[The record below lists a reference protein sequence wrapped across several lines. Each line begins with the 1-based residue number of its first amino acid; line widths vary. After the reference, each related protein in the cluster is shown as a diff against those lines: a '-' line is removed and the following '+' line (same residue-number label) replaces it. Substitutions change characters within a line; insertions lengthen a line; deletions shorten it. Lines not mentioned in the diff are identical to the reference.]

1 MKIFQFIVFFTII
14 LAIYFSV
21 NFYIYIRGLQCF
33 SPHSY
38 IRVFYKIIFLTFA
51 SSFILGRILERIWLS
66 KISNLLVWLGS
77 FWLGAMLYFFLAIII
92 IDVIRLVNYWF
103 PFFSKITSNYWQLK
117 QVTLL
122 VISGIVF
129 FVILFGYLNALK
141 PIIQRL
147 ELNIPKKTSLQELN
161 IVAASDF
168 HLGTIIGIDRF
179 CKIVEK
185 INSLNPDLILLM
197 GDIVDEDMAPVVRQN
212 LGQALTS
219 FNSNYGIFAVTG
231 NHEYIGGVT
240 IATQYLKDHNI
251 KILRDTLIKINN
263 SIYIIGRED
272 RSIHQFMGKKRKSLE
287 ELMSQV
293 DKSCPIILMDHQP
306 FGLNEAMENGVDLQ
320 LSGHTHHGQLF
331 PFNYLTAAIYEQSW
345 GYLKKGDTHYHI
357 SSGVGTWGPP
367 IRTGNHPE
375 IVNIK
380 LTFKN

>member
-1 MKIFQFIVFFTII
+1 
-14 LAIYFSV
+14 
-21 NFYIYIRGLQCF
+21 
-33 SPHSY
+33 
-38 IRVFYKIIFLTFA
+38 
-51 SSFILGRILERIWLS
+51 
-66 KISNLLVWLGS
+66 
-77 FWLGAMLYFFLAIII
+77 MLYFFLAIII

-129 FVILFGYLNALK
+129 FIILFGYKNALK
-141 PIIQRL
+141 PRIQTL

-168 HLGTIIGIDRF
+168 HLGTIIGRDRF
-179 CKIVEK
+179 CKIVKK
-185 INSLNPDLILLM
+185 INSLNPDLVLLM
-197 GDIVDEDMAPVVRQN
+197 GDIVDEDIAPVVKQN
-212 LGQALTS
+212 LGQALTG
-219 FNSNYGIFAVTG
+219 FKSNYGVYAVTG
-231 NHEYIGGVT
+231 NHEYIGGVKV
-240 IATQYLKDHNI
+240 ATQYLKDHNI
-251 KILRDTLIKINN
+251 KILSDTVIKICD

-293 DKSCPIILMDHQP
+293 DKSRPIILMDHQP

-331 PFNYLTAAIYEQSW
+331 PFNYLTAAIYEKSW
-345 GYLKKGDTHYHI
+345 GYLKKGNTNYYI